1 MAAGETNWLPG
12 ILVTAAGVV
21 GSLAF
26 LFLAKRGAPAKDA
39 APPDDLNARYQTV
52 IGELKEHTA
61 NKHLLPADS
70 WEAEKKRLEAL
81 AVSLLK
87 QRDSHKHEA
96 LKAEARAERKAQA
109 VAKET
114 GLLATNPQLKGA
126 LLGGAVVLF
135 FAVLWISLNEATK
148 PRADGMEATGMMA
161 GGQQMPPQEPQEP
174 QQDMRLESL
183 LAAVQKSPDDI
194 DALAEAGLYLISKQ
208 GFQEARPFIQRAS
221 MLDPFHV
228 KTRVCRAIMLAVDG
242 DVTGSLGELER
253 LAALYPDAYAGNL
266 YAGMLSMDQNDPG
279 RAVRNFEAY
288 VGTAP
293 PDEVPPMMRGAI
305 AQIKQQLTSGMPP
318 QPQQ

>member
-1 MAAGETNWLPG
+1 MAAPETNWLPG

-26 LFLAKRGAPAKDA
+26 LFLARRGGPEKD

-52 IGELKEHTA
+52 IGELKEHKA

-70 WEAEKKRLEAL
+70 WETEKQRLEAL

-87 QRDSHKHEA
+87 QRDTHKHEA

-109 VAKET
+109 TATET
-114 GLLATNPQLKGA
+114 GLLAKNPQLKGA

-161 GGQQMPPQEPQEP
+161 GGQMPPQEPEQP
-174 QQDMRLESL
+174 QQDFKLESL

-228 KTRVCRAIMLAVDG
+228 KTRVCRGIMLAVDG
-242 DVTGSLGELER
+242 DVTTSLSELER

-279 RAVRNFEAY
+279 RAVKNFEAY

-305 AQIKQQLTSGMPP
+305 AQIKQQLASGMPP

>member
-70 WEAEKKRLEAL
+70 WETEKKRLEP
-81 AVSLLK
+81 
-87 QRDSHKHEA
+87 

-109 VAKET
+109 AATET
-114 GLLATNPQLKGA
+114 GLLAKNPQLKGA

-161 GGQQMPPQEPQEP
+161 GGQMPPQEPQEP
-174 QQDMRLESL
+174 QQDLRLESL

-228 KTRVCRAIMLAVDG
+228 KTRVCRGIMLAVDG

-288 VGTAP
+288 VGAAP

-305 AQIKQQLTSGMPP
+305 AQIKQQLASGMPP